1 MIEKYLLAGN
11 EIKIELD
18 DEVIRTKALGYNED
32 FDLLLT
38 MEIIKQDVAPC
49 YVYEELYCG
58 IEKINDKIMRS
69 NKFRIFV
76 DGEEI

>member
-49 YVYEELYCG
+49 YVHEEFYCG
-58 IEKINDKIMRS
+58 IKKINDKIMRS

>member
-1 MIEKYLLAGN
+1 MLERLLLAGS

-18 DEVIRTKALGYNED
+18 DEVIRTKVLGYDVD

-49 YVYEELYCG
+49 YVREEFYCG
-58 IEKINDKIMRS
+58 IEEINDRIMRS
-69 NKFRIFV
+69 NKFRIFI